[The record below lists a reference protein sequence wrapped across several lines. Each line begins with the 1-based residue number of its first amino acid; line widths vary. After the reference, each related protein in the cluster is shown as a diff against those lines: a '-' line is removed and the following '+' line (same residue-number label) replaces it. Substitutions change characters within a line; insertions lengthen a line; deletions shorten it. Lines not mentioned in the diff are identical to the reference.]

1 MTPSGRQLAAVIDI
15 DIQYNNSLNQKEKP
29 RKYLGIKPTIVSV
42 NNILHASGSS
52 IHI

>member
-15 DIQYNNSLNQKEKP
+15 NIQYNNSLNQKEKP
-29 RKYLGIKPTIVSV
+29 RKYLSIESTIVPV
-42 NNILHASGSS
+42 NNILHTSGSS